1 MDVQSFHRQTAD
13 RLNEFYANQEDAPE
27 GWQSALMWHW
37 EQAGQYGE
45 AMNIALEM
53 AQDFASSLDFAES
66 RLWVERS
73 LKLLDRLPDLE
84 RLSYGL
90 HYEMRSYA
98 LIIAV
103 LEFEGQFREALG
115 YAQLLLRL
123 GEIHGNIEAQARSYL
138 TIGRVHRELGQL
150 VIAESDLTRAMKM
163 AERHQL
169 PDVEW
174 EARFHLAKVH
184 QLQGRH
190 LEAFQQLDLAH
201 RGVSSSG
208 EEDRLARVCTGIGDI
223 YRVLGSGEDALRL
236 YHQALKIEISSNNRL
251 GQSMLYEKL
260 GLSHLE
266 LGELYEA
273 QECIDEALRLRTDL
287 EDKLGQARS
296 HSIMGTIQYRLK
308 DYTQAL
314 EHYEKAR
321 ALEAGLQNRRGL
333 TIALTNLGDVA
344 QATVQ
349 YDQARAYY
357 TEALMLAK
365 GIGDQVGMSRLYERL
380 GEVSLVKGDK
390 DDAHDQWRQALQI
403 RDEMGHYDE
412 AQKLRERLKQEQ

>member
-1 MDVQSFHRQTAD
+1 MDTQTFHRQTAEQ
-13 RLNEFYANQEDAPE
+13 LQAFYAEREDAPE
-27 GWQSALMWHW
+27 GWRGALMWHM
-37 EQAGQYGE
+37 EQAGLYGE
-45 AMNIALEM
+45 AMGIALDV
-53 AQDFASSLDFAES
+53 AQQYISNLSFGEA
-66 RLWVERS
+66 RRWVERS
-73 LKLLDRLPDLE
+73 LRLLDQLPDLE
-84 RLSYGL
+84 RVSYGL
-90 HYEMRSYA
+90 TYEVRAYA

-123 GEIHGNIEAQARSYL
+123 GEIHGNVEAQGRSYL

-150 VIAESDLTRAMKM
+150 IIAESDLMRALKI
-163 AERHQL
+163 AERHQQADL
-169 PDVEW
+169 EW

-201 RGVSSSG
+201 RGISSSG
-208 EEDRLARVCTGIGDI
+208 EEQRMARVCTGIGDI
-223 YRVLGSGEDALRL
+223 YRVLGSGDDALRL
-236 YHQALKIEISSNNRL
+236 YHQALKIEMASNNRL

-266 LGELYEA
+266 LSGLYEA
-273 QECIDEALRLRTDL
+273 QECIDEALRLRTEL
-287 EDKLGQARS
+287 GDKLGQARS

-308 DYTQAL
+308 DYKLAL

-321 ALEAGLQNRRGL
+321 DLEAGLQNRRGL

-344 QATVQ
+344 RATANL
-349 YDQARAYY
+349 DQAHAYFQ
-357 TEALMLAK
+357 EALMLAR
-365 GIGDQVGMSRLYERL
+365 GTGDQVGMARLHERL
-380 GEVSLVKGDK
+380 GDVSAERGNTNE
-390 DDAHDQWRQALQI
+390 AGGHWSEALKI

-412 AQKLRERLKQEQ
+412 AQSLRRRMKG